1 MPVKK
6 KKPVDVVKMTP
17 SEEKMLEFAEEKEFR
32 YNASQDRS
40 NTKTPDAKVKQKA
53 GFDYVTEGYLRNQLS
68 KHFPTWSWIPAG
80 NNPVQFLGSE
90 WIIVTGNLVVD
101 DHGVKR
107 TFMSPGSARVM
118 FKSGAPH
125 TAENVIDIDKNVAA
139 ANTNGFKRAVNRLCN
154 IADDVYRKIESEWM
168 TEEQEA
174 VYDAILEEMLQA
186 GLPHTVYTKFK
197 KKKEQVTPLNFNEY
211 YGKMEEYLNKLKTKE
226 TA

>member
-6 KKPVDVVKMTP
+6 KKQVDVVKMTP

-40 NTKTPDAKVKQKA
+40 NTKTPNAKVKQKA
-53 GFDYVTEGYLRNQLS
+53 GYDYVTEGYLRNQLN

-80 NNPVQFLGSE
+80 DNSVQFLGSE
-90 WIIVTGNLVVD
+90 WIIVTGNLVID

-118 FKSGAPH
+118 FKSNMPH
-125 TAENVIDIDKNVAA
+125 TAENVIDIDKNIAA
-139 ANTNGFKRAVNRLCN
+139 ANTNAFKRAVNRLCN
-154 IADDVYRKIESEWM
+154 IADDVYRKTESEWM
-168 TEEQEA
+168 TEEQEKMLKKMLDA
-174 VYDAILEEMLQA
+174 GYDHIS
-186 GLPHTVYTKFK
+186 YTKLK
-197 KKKEQVTPLNFNEY
+197 KAKETTTPLNFDERY
-211 YGKMEEYLNKLKTKE
+211 RLLKARLEQITTKE